1 MQLDTYNIQYGR
13 GKDEKFDL
21 ERIVGELKGA
31 DVIALQEVERHWS
44 RSGDMDQPAEIARLL
59 GDYYWAY
66 GAGVDLH
73 VESPPGSEEGANRRR
88 QFGNMLLSKSPILSS
103 RNHLL
108 PKYASLGPMSLQR
121 NALEVVIDT
130 VKGPVRFYSVHLTH
144 LTAETRMPQV
154 ERLLEIH
161 RNARVEGAALT
172 GSGLNE
178 EWTQDGMPPAMSGH
192 AMLMGDFNFEPDSA
206 EYARITGP
214 VSPYGGRVVNPE
226 GFIDAWVETGHD
238 AGEGVTADIYGRP
251 VRLDYCFVSAALREL
266 IRSVEIDEKATGS
279 DHQPL
284 RISIDL

>member
-1 MQLDTYNIQYGR
+1 MQLVTYNIQYGR
-13 GKDEKFDL
+13 GKDERFDL
-21 ERIVGELKGA
+21 DRIVGAIEGA
-31 DVIALQEVERHWS
+31 DLIALQEVERYWT
-44 RSGDMDQPAEIARLL
+44 RSGNVDQPAEIARLL
-59 GDYYWAY
+59 GDYYWVY
-66 GAGVDLH
+66 GHGVDLH
-73 VESPPGSEEGANRRR
+73 VESPPGAEAGGNRRR

-108 PKYASLGPMSLQR
+108 PKFASLGPMSLQR
-121 NALEVVIDT
+121 NALECVVDT
-130 VKGPVRFYSVHLTH
+130 ARGTVRFYSVHLTH

-172 GSGLNE
+172 GDGLKE
-178 EWTQDGMPPAMSGH
+178 EWIRDGMPPPMSGN
-192 AMLMGDFNFEPDSA
+192 AVLLGDFNFEPDSA
-206 EYARITGP
+206 EYALVTGP

-226 GFIDAWVETGHD
+226 GFVDAWVESGHD

-251 VRLDYCFVSAALREL
+251 VRLDYCFVSAG
-266 IRSVEIDEKATGS
+266 IRDLVRGAEIDGKAAGS